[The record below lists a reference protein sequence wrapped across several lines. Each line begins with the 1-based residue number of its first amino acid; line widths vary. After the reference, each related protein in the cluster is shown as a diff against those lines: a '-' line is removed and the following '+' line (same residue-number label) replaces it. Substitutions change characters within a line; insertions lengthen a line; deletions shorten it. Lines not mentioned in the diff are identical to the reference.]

1 MAWQVVNLPA
11 LQLTSVGSSFTNAIG
26 SLDDAENITLF
37 FTSSAAT
44 LSSGNT
50 IQISQFDPAIV
61 APTGVTQST
70 NFFNLSSGVGS
81 TAIGISTA
89 APGKTTLTL
98 TAIGFRGLRI
108 GLLSS
113 VSGSTGEVI
122 AHVTK
127 QIFV

>member
-11 LQLTSVGSSFTNAIG
+11 LQLSSVGSSFTNAIG
-26 SLDDAENITLF
+26 SLDDAESITIF

-50 IQISQFDPAIV
+50 IWVSQFDPAIP
-61 APTGVTQST
+61 APVGVTQST
-70 NFFNLSSGVGS
+70 AFHMYS
-81 TAIGISTA
+81 TALALVSTVSTGLTRNFVTIS
-89 APGKTTLTL
+89 PVS
-98 TAIGFRGLRI
+98 FRGLTI
-108 GLLSS
+108 GLVSS

-122 AHVTK
+122 AFATK